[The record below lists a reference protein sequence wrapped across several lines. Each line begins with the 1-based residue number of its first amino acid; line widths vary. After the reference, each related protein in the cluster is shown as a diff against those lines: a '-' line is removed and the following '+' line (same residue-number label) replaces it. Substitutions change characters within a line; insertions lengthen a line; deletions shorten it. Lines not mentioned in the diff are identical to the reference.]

1 MSARPET
8 VARLYDL
15 MPRVYRTRDAGQLEQ
30 LIEVIAGQIDVL
42 EESLDQ
48 FYDDQ
53 FVETAA
59 AWAVPYLGD
68 LIGYRPL
75 SGPFGSPRAEVANTI
90 AYRRRK
96 GTAAML
102 EQLAFDVTGWK
113 ARAVEFFERLAA
125 TQYMNHIRP
134 GKGGT
139 PDLRHPAQLEWIG
152 TAFDDYAHTAEV
164 RRIATRAGRY
174 NIHNVGIFL
183 WRVEA
188 VELTRSP
195 LVPDTGSQ
203 RRFRFHPLGID
214 SRLYG
219 APRTEDE
226 IAHLATQLD
235 VPLPLTRRW
244 LKAHQ
249 DAYYG
254 KDRSLLVGLLGAA
267 TPGKVR
273 FCDLS
278 DVPGDWAHA
287 PAPGSGEIA
296 IDPVLGRVYFPDPV
310 TGSVRAVANYHY
322 GTAMRIGGGGYD
334 RSPSAADGPVVADP
348 DLQTALDQVKS
359 GGAVEIE
366 DNGRYAQ
373 TPVITTDDAKT
384 VVLRAADRHRPL
396 LAAAGPIELKPGKD
410 GAVVLDGLM
419 ISGGPLVLKDT
430 GDIAVRKVIL
440 KHCTL
445 VPGLTRTLANEP
457 GTPAAASLI
466 IEHPFAVVEIDRCVT
481 GPITAVEGATVAV
494 RDSVVEA
501 AAVADTALAVAALK
515 LDESTVVGAIEAV
528 RVDISNS
535 IVLGTV
541 TASRRQEGCVRFS
554 FITEE
559 SLTPQ
564 KYRCVFQPPP
574 DFTSLRFAE
583 PGYAQLRATTAD
595 EIRRGADNESEMGVG
610 NHLYAPQREANLLA
624 RLDEYL
630 RFGLE
635 AGIFYAS

>member
-1 MSARPET
+1 MSARRET
-8 VARLYDL
+8 VDRLYDL
-15 MPRVYRTRDAGQLEQ
+15 LPRVYRTRDAGQLRQ

-59 AWAVPYLGD
+59 EWAVPYIGD
-68 LIGYRPL
+68 LFGYRPL
-75 SGPFGSPRAEVANTI
+75 AGPFASPRAEVANTI

-113 ARAVEFFERLAA
+113 ARAVEYFERLTA
-125 TQYMNHIRP
+125 TQYMNHARH
-134 GKGGT
+134 GKAGT
-139 PDLRHPAQLEWIG
+139 PDLRHPSLLEWVG
-152 TAFDDYAHTAEV
+152 TPFDDYAHTAEV
-164 RRIATRAGRY
+164 RRIATRAGHY

-188 VELTRSP
+188 VELSRSP
-195 LVPDTGSQ
+195 LVPDAGSP

-214 SRLYG
+214 SRLFG
-219 APRTEDE
+219 APRTEDD
-226 IAHLATQLD
+226 IAHIATQLD
-235 VPLPLTRRW
+235 VPLPLPRRW

-273 FCDLS
+273 ICDLS
-278 DVPGDWAHA
+278 DAPGDWAHA
-287 PAPGSGEIA
+287 PTPGSGEIA
-296 IDPVLGRVYFPDPV
+296 IDPVLGRVYFPDPI
-310 TGSVRAVANYHY
+310 TGSVRAVATFHY

-334 RSPSAADGPVVADP
+334 RSPYVTDGPVVSDP
-348 DLQTALDQVKS
+348 DLQTALDQVKT
-359 GGAVEIE
+359 GGTVEVE

-373 TPVITTDDAKT
+373 TPSITTDDAMT

-396 LAAAGPIELKPGKD
+396 ISAVGPIALKPGKD
-410 GAVVLDGLM
+410 GTIVLDGLM
-419 ISGGPLVLKDT
+419 ISGGPLVLEDT

-445 VPGLTRTLANEP
+445 VPGLTRTADNEP
-457 GTPAAASLI
+457 VSPAAPSLI
-466 IEHPFAVVEIDRCVT
+466 IEHPFAVVELDRCVT
-481 GPITAVEGATVAV
+481 GPITSVAGATVSV
-494 RDSVVEA
+494 KDSVVA
-501 AAVADTALAVAALK
+501 AAAAAATAFTVAALK
-515 LDESTVVGAIEAV
+515 LDESTVIGTIEAV

-541 TASRRQEGCVRFS
+541 TAERRQEGCVRFS
-554 FITEE
+554 YITED

-574 DFTSLRFAE
+574 DFTSLRFAD
-583 PGYAQLRATTAD
+583 PGHCQLRASTVD

-610 NHLYAPQREANLLA
+610 NHLFAPQREANLLV

>member
-15 MPRVYRTRDAGQLEQ
+15 MPRVYRTRDAGQLAQ

-48 FYDDQ
+48 FHDDQ

-75 SGPFGSPRAEVANTI
+75 AGPFGSPRAEVANTI

-113 ARAVEFFERLAA
+113 ARAVEFFERLTV
-125 TQYMNHIRP
+125 TQYMNHVRP

-139 PDLRHPAQLEWIG
+139 PDLRHPALLEWIG
-152 TAFDDYAHTAEV
+152 TPFDDHAHTAEV
-164 RRIATRAGRY
+164 RRITTRAGRY

-214 SRLYG
+214 SQLYG

-226 IAHLATQLD
+226 ITHLATQLD

-244 LKAHQ
+244 LKAHA
-249 DAYYG
+249 DTYYG

-296 IDPVLGRVYFPDPV
+296 IDPVLGRVYFPEPV
-310 TGSVRAVANYHY
+310 TGLVRAVATYHY
-322 GTAMRIGGGGYD
+322 GTAMRIGGGYA
-334 RSPSAADGPVVADP
+334 RSPYATDGPVVADP
-348 DLQTALDQVKS
+348 DLQTALDQVTS
-359 GGAVEIE
+359 GGTVEIE

-373 TPVITTDDAKT
+373 TPVLRTDDAKT

-396 LAAAGPIELKPGKD
+396 LAAAGPIELKPGRD
-410 GAVVLDGLM
+410 GTVVLDGLM
-419 ISGGPLVLKDT
+419 ISGGPLVLKDA

-445 VPGLTRTLANEP
+445 VPGLTRTPDNGP
-457 GTPAAASLI
+457 GSPTAASLI
-466 IEHPFAVVEIDRCVT
+466 IEHPFAAVEIERCVT

-501 AAVADTALAVAALK
+501 PAGTALAVGTLK
-515 LDESTVVGAIEAV
+515 LDESTVIGTVDAV

-541 TASRRQEGCVRFS
+541 SAQRRQEGCVRFS
-554 FITEE
+554 YLTED

-564 KYRCVFQPPP
+564 KYRCVSQPSP
-574 DFTSLRFAE
+574 DFTSLRFAD
-583 PGYAQLRATTAD
+583 PGYCQLRVTTAD
-595 EIRRGADNESEMGVG
+595 EIRRGADNGSEMGVG
-610 NHLYAPQREANLLA
+610 NHLFAPQREANLLA